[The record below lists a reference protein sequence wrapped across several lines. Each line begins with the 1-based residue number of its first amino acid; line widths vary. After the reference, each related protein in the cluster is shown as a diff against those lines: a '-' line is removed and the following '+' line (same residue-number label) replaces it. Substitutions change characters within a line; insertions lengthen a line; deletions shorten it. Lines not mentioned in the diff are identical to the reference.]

1 MNYLLFFLIPFL
13 IYCINFYITRYQY
26 FLNFSGENHQK
37 ILGIKNTPL
46 SGGIFLILF
55 LSIIFFEK
63 DIITY
68 IFLILI
74 FLLGLF
80 SDLKI
85 LSVPSSRLFYQSIL
99 IVSFVHFSNF
109 DTISTRVIFIDQAL
123 QNYYLSILFSSFC
136 LIILINGTNFI
147 DGLNGLVLTYYL
159 IVLSILYNLNF
170 LEGINFTDLNSIY
183 LCYLLFVL
191 VIFNFL
197 NKFYLG
203 DSGAYLLGLLIGF
216 ILIKIHNL
224 NPNVSP
230 FFIVLL
236 LWYPCFENLFSIL
249 RKFKLGKSP
258 VYPDSKHFHQLL
270 FYFLKKKFKFN
281 NLICNNC
288 SSIIINFYNL
298 LILFFGSF
306 NIYNTQLLILLIS
319 INMALYTVIYFK
331 LFSFKYKILVSYKK

>member
-1 MNYLLFFLIPFL
+1 MNYFFFILVPIL
-13 IYCINFYITRYQY
+13 IYYINFYITRYQY

-109 DTISTRVIFIDQAL
+109 E
-123 QNYYLSILFSSFC
+123 LSRLELFLLIKLYRIIIKYFFSSFC

-147 DGLNGLVLTYYL
+147 DGLNGL
-159 IVLSILYNLNF
+159 
-170 LEGINFTDLNSIY
+170 
-183 LCYLLFVL
+183 
-191 VIFNFL
+191 
-197 NKFYLG
+197 
-203 DSGAYLLGLLIGF
+203 
-216 ILIKIHNL
+216 
-224 NPNVSP
+224 
-230 FFIVLL
+230 
-236 LWYPCFENLFSIL
+236 FS
-249 RKFKLGKSP
+249 
-258 VYPDSKHFHQLL
+258 H
-270 FYFLKKKFKFN
+270 
-281 NLICNNC
+281 
-288 SSIIINFYNL
+288 II
-298 LILFFGSF
+298 
-306 NIYNTQLLILLIS
+306 
-319 INMALYTVIYFK
+319 
-331 LFSFKYKILVSYKK
+331 

>member
-1 MNYLLFFLIPFL
+1 MNYFFFILVPIL
-13 IYCINFYITRYQY
+13 IYYINFYIAKYRY
-26 FLNFSGENHQK
+26 FLNYSGENHQK
-37 ILGIKNTPL
+37 VLGIKKTPL

-55 LSIIFFEK
+55 LSIIFLEK

-99 IVSFVHFSNF
+99 IVLFVHFSNF
-109 DTISTRVIFIDQAL
+109 ETISTRVILIDQVL
-123 QNYYLSILFSSFC
+123 QNYYTSIFFSAFC

-159 IVLSILYNLNF
+159 IVLGILYHLNF

-183 LCYLLFVL
+183 ICYLLFVL
-191 VIFNFL
+191 IIFNFL

-203 DSGAYLLGLLIGF
+203 DSGAYLLGLLVGF

-230 FFIVLL
+230 FFIALL

-258 VYPDSKHFHQLL
+258 VSPDSKHFHHLL
-270 FYFLKKKFKFN
+270 FYFLKRKFKFG
-281 NLICNNC
+281 NLACNNY
-288 SSIIINFYNL
+288 SSLIINSYNFTIL
-298 LILFFGSF
+298 LIGSQK
-306 NIYNTQLLILLIS
+306 IYNTQILVVLILINILI
-319 INMALYTVIYFK
+319 YTKIYLK
-331 LFSFKYKILVSYKK
+331 LFKFKYKRVNF